1 MIEGK
6 QKFVDPYKTKHW
18 GYDVLEA
25 RWKNAGG
32 QKMKVEFTF
41 MGGKGEYHL
50 IVVITHFD
58 KDYPYYE

>member
-1 MIEGK
+1 
-6 QKFVDPYKTKHW
+6 VDPLKKMHY

-25 RWKNAGG
+25 RWKNYGG

-41 MGGKGEYHL
+41 FGSKGDYQF
-50 IVVITHFD
+50 IVMITHFD